1 MKWLTPTD
9 ASFYRGASTVVN
21 WYNDRITERRELI
34 PDWEKYTTP
43 ESNAVAEN
51 INQNGYHKIENFW
64 DIDNLNVARDDCH
77 RAFQSMDPALIKQ
90 THGGQ
95 HSQINQPLL
104 NVTSLNSLATDSR
117 IIAIAASFF
126 KCFPGFG
133 TQNLRY
139 SASENSREFGTCQFH
154 RDFNSPVKILKFFT
168 YLNDV
173 TIDNG
178 PFTYVEG
185 SHRRLPNNWSSKLRW
200 ENEEIEF
207 LYGANSVK
215 NLTGR
220 YGDLIIATTNGF
232 HKGLPLESGFRILFT
247 MNFLVHHELS
257 QSLSQLPYGP
267 GVFYEGEQSPYS
279 KRFKI
284 SKEFYEQLSD
294 DKKPLYDFME
304 KV

>member
-1 MKWLTPTD
+1 MKWCSPTD
-9 ASFYRGASTVVN
+9 ASFYRGGATVVD
-21 WYNDRITERRELI
+21 WYNDMIIKRRQSI
-34 PDWEKYTTP
+34 PDWKEYTTA
-43 ESNAVAEN
+43 ESDTIAEN
-51 INQNGYHKIENFW
+51 ITKNGYHKIENFW
-64 DIDNLNVARDDCH
+64 NTVELNVVRDDCH
-77 RAFQSMDPALIKQ
+77 RAFQSMDPVLIKQ
-90 THGGQ
+90 THGEQ
-95 HSQINQPLL
+95 HSQISQPLL

-117 IIAIAASFF
+117 IIAIATSFF

-185 SHRRLPNNWSSKLRW
+185 SHRRLPIDWSRKLRW
-200 ENEEIEF
+200 ENEEIES

-247 MNFLVHHELS
+247 MNFLVHHELG
-257 QSLSQLPYGP
+257 QSVTHLPSGP

-284 SKEFYEQLSD
+284 SKDFYEQLSA